1 MSQNLNTQSLILMT
15 TVLLVGLSAGIMFTW
30 NNAVTTGLNRLSDD
44 GYLKAFQ
51 QMNRTI
57 LNPTFYT
64 VFMGPIILLIATI
77 IVCRDQPGQIFYL
90 LLAAAVL
97 YIGGVILITIFGN
110 IPLNEM
116 LDKSD
121 LNAMNTRELQQLRS
135 KFELKWNQF
144 HAIRTYCSI
153 ISFGLLIFV
162 LKLF

>member
-1 MSQNLNTQSLILMT
+1 
-15 TVLLVGLSAGIMFTW
+15 
-30 NNAVTTGLNRLSDD
+30 
-44 GYLKAFQ
+44 
-51 QMNRTI
+51 MNRTI

-121 LNAMNTRELQQLRS
+121 LNAMNTKELEQLRS
-135 KFELKWNQF
+135 KFEVKWNQF
-144 HAIRTYCSI
+144 HSIRTYCSI
-153 ISFGLLIFV
+153 ISFGLLIFA
-162 LKLF
+162 LRHF